1 MGVGEDDALGDG
13 GLKAAGLSE
22 GRPKTGPVACL
33 VRNGIGAEERERLSS
48 SSGGSRE
55 RPVATAAEGYEG
67 GGERESREEVLV
79 LGVLEREMDE
89 SIRRTAGAR

>member
-1 MGVGEDDALGDG
+1 M
-13 GLKAAGLSE
+13 
-22 GRPKTGPVACL
+22 
-33 VRNGIGAEERERLSS
+33 GAEERERLSS

-55 RPVATAAEGYEG
+55 RRVLVLVLAGYEG
-67 GGERESREEVLV
+67 GGERKGREEVLA

>member
-1 MGVGEDDALGDG
+1 
-13 GLKAAGLSE
+13 
-22 GRPKTGPVACL
+22 

-48 SSGGSRE
+48 SSGGSRA
-55 RPVATAAEGYEG
+55 RPVALVAAAEGYEG
-67 GGERESREEVLV
+67 GGERENREEVLV

>member
-1 MGVGEDDALGDG
+1 MR
-13 GLKAAGLSE
+13 S
-22 GRPKTGPVACL
+22 
-33 VRNGIGAEERERLSS
+33 GIGAEERERLSS

-55 RPVATAAEGYEG
+55 WRVLAVAVVVMAEG
-67 GGERESREEVLV
+67 GGEREGREEVFV